1 MLLAKRHWGFN
12 GCVQT
17 LLRFKGTGLIDC
29 QSQLT
34 VVYGQTQLFTFFE
47 LLFEEL
53 FVSSN
58 FSAGV
63 GDGSGAKVGQFGLLS
78 IVSEQIRALKKVLAD
93 WALI

>member
-1 MLLAKRHWGFN
+1 MVV
-12 GCVQT
+12 VQT

-53 FVSSN
+53 FVSTNDTTGVSN
-58 FSAGV
+58 QLWN
-63 GDGSGAKVGQFGLLS
+63 KVSLFDY
-78 IVSEQIRALKKVLAD
+78 IPE
-93 WALI
+93 

>member
-1 MLLAKRHWGFN
+1 MVV
-12 GCVQT
+12 VQT

-53 FVSSN
+53 ILSTNVSTGVSN
-58 FSAGV
+58 GWSKG
-63 GDGSGAKVGQFGLLS
+63 
-78 IVSEQIRALKKVLAD
+78 
-93 WALI
+93 